1 MKKPASALSVAVL
14 ILLLGATLGASS
26 ASAQATQLVQTAAGP
41 NCHTYGCI
49 NTPLSDGEMFTWCHV
64 TTGSG
69 CTKLSFRGL
78 DYFMTA
84 HVGGF
89 PIEAVDL
96 SSTAYENNGFAVHT
110 DFLCG
115 RFGCGW
121 KDGTLTLDK
130 EYVGSGTYLYGWNGS
145 VNVTSGTGQ
154 VGLVSGVP
162 FDQTVTLVSSD
173 PAILQV
179 PVSVVIPN
187 GSPDADFTITATAPT
202 GTGQTLS
209 VNVTATFP
217 DGTVAVMTVTVQP
230 VPAPT
235 PPDSKLIRPSPP
247 TAFIAQTMLCTDTGG
262 VWWPVGK
269 DGMCHIADKVKG
281 VVLPYPQRVIA
292 AQN

>member
-1 MKKPASALSVAVL
+1 MTKLSKLLVL
-14 ILLLGATLGASS
+14 TVGLLACMSS
-26 ASAQATQLVQTAAGP
+26 ASAQTTQLTQTAAGP

-49 NTPLSDGEMFTWCHV
+49 NTPLSDQEVFTWCHV

-130 EYVGSGTYLYGWNGS
+130 EYVGSGTFLYGWNGS

-154 VGLVSGVP
+154 VGVVTANMIQ
-162 FDQTVTLVSSD
+162 DQTVNLTSGD
-173 PAILQV
+173 PNLIQV
-179 PVSVVIPN
+179 PAQVTIQA
-187 GSPDADFTITATAPT
+187 GSLDADFTITATAPKAPPLGAPT
-202 GTGQTLS
+202 PVT
-209 VNVTATFP
+209 VTATFQ
-217 DGTVAVMTVTVQP
+217 DGTAATMTVTVGTI
-230 VPAPT
+230 PASPST
-235 PPDSKLIRPSPP
+235 DSKLVYPCGSDGHDCFHEKG
-247 TAFIAQTMLCTDTGG
+247 TC
-262 VWWPVGK
+262 WW
-269 DGMCHIADKVKG
+269 DGNGASWKNIHCARKS
-281 VVLPYPQRVIA
+281 
-292 AQN
+292 